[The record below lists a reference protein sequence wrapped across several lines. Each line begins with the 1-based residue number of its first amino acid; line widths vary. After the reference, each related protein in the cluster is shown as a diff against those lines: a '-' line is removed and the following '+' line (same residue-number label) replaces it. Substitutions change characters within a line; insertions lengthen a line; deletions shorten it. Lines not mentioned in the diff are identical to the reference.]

1 MRERKFAPFV
11 RLEVDCEMPSDMVDR
26 LTEELQLVRDDVYR
40 ICGPMALGGEAP
52 VVASLIASNLF
63 ISMCVFDFVFLLSNP
78 RLNSF
83 F

>member
-40 ICGPMALGGEAP
+40 ICGPMALGGEVSTGA
-52 VVASLIASNLF
+52 LFIASNLF
-63 ISMCVFDFVFLLSNP
+63 VSMHVFDFFP
-78 RLNSF
+78 F
-83 F
+83 TEPFD